1 MVLKF
6 LIKNLNIL
14 HSGKDMHVVLPALFK
29 LGTIPA
35 IAFAFNEKVTG
46 WYMDNSFFIIMVMGA
61 ILVDHALGT
70 VVHLFYKHDFVFKK
84 NYLGLITKVGGC
96 IAGYVVLEM
105 LREIVKDAD
114 FIAIYMKMLIQTM
127 VFLYPGGSALGNLS
141 IITRGKL
148 PPIGWMKKLDN
159 FQKTADLNSLKT
171 KNDYETNIDNN

>member
-1 MVLKF
+1 MILKL

-14 HSGKDMHVVLPALFK
+14 HSGKDLHVIIPALFK

-35 IAFAFNEKVTG
+35 VAFAFNEKVTG
-46 WYMDNSFFIIMVMGA
+46 WYMDNYFFIIMVMVA
-61 ILVDHALGT
+61 ILVDHTLGS
-70 VVHLFYKHDFVFKK
+70 VVHWFYKKDFVFQK
-84 NYLGLITKVGGC
+84 NYIGLIKKVGGC

-105 LREIVKDAD
+105 LREILKDAD

-127 VFLYPGGSALGNLS
+127 VFMYPAGSAMGNLS
-141 IITRGKL
+141 VITGGKF

-171 KNDYETNIDNN
+171 KIDETNTDNN